1 MFGEQEAAVLQQI
14 LSMEQAQQV
23 EQVHLVH
30 YSQAPVVV
38 LQQVLRQ
45 TIQHLVEQEEQDLE
59 RVQQMHLVKL
69 VALLYIVL
77 VLTILHIV
85 DTVVLLVQQHK
96 AVVVEPTYLLVFQQ
110 MKIRQ
115 ERKLT
120 DYLMAAVDQDMQK
133 RNLY

>member
-1 MFGEQEAAVLQQI
+1 MFGEQVGVGLQQI

-30 YSQAPVVV
+30 YRQALAVV

-45 TIQHLVEQEEQDLE
+45 TIQHLVEQEDPVLGQVP
-59 RVQQMHLVKL
+59 RTHLAKQEV
-69 VALLYIVL
+69 LLFIVP
-77 VLTILHIV
+77 VLTILRIV

-96 AVVVEPTYLLVFQQ
+96 VVVIEPMYLLVFQQ
-110 MKIRQ
+110 IKIRQ

-120 DYLMAAVDQDMQK
+120 DYLMVAVDQDMQK
-133 RNLY
+133 RNIY